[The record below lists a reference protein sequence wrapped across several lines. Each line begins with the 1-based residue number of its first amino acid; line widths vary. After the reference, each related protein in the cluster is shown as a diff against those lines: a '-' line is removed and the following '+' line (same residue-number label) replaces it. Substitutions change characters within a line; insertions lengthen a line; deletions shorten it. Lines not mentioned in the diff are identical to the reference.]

1 MRIREA
7 PKEVFASSAASI
19 SSYISSETIFAF
31 LFSFPPIQFLRHV
44 LASRESLPGD
54 NINPGSPRW
63 HLRPLVVSLANCLPA
78 VLAKWRLRRAET
90 RDCERVIKK
99 SSRKT
104 PAISLSFPRSL
115 FLFLSHTRAQRYPS
129 HRERRKY
136 ERYAILPLL
145 VPPPPLYCFWDL
157 QRAMVDS
164 GV

>member
-7 PKEVFASSAASI
+7 PKEVFAPSAASI

-104 PAISLSFPRSL
+104 PAVSLSLSLILFFYFYPTLVRSDIRSTVKEESTKGT
-115 FLFLSHTRAQRYPS
+115 LSCPYSSRRRRRFIASGIY
-129 HRERRKY
+129 REQ
-136 ERYAILPLL
+136 
-145 VPPPPLYCFWDL
+145 W
-157 QRAMVDS
+157 
-164 GV
+164 